1 MNEHQQVALLMPW
14 YVNGT
19 LNEQEMASVE
29 SHLAGCTACRA
40 ALDADVNE
48 ARALHA
54 GNDEARVAALV
65 AGRERAFESL
75 RAQLHSGAPHRRP
88 AVPARWVPALAA
100 LLVIGAV
107 LPAAWLAPE
116 PTIYHLRTSS
126 VASESPVLQ
135 VVFRGGTSSE
145 DIELL
150 IRTSG
155 TLLGPPT
162 SGGVYRIAL
171 ATDDPQA
178 LLARIRS
185 HPAVRW
191 AEIEL

>member
-1 MNEHQQVALLMPW
+1 MNEHQQTALLMPW

-40 ALDADVNE
+40 ALDADVAE

-107 LPAAWLAPE
+107 LPAAWLMPG
-116 PTIYHLRTSS
+116 PTIYHLRTST

-135 VVFRGGTSSE
+135 VVFREGTSTE
-145 DIELL
+145 DIDLL